1 MLFRMVA
8 TVILEFGDVIKLC
21 LFHGLKPWGK
31 KEERDEKRGKERREK
46 RTLLWA
52 CPLALILTTRWPLL
66 VLRMCLLQNIPD
78 SCHRVWA
85 ASKTNLRQLL
95 FLFGSDETKW
105 LKPLFLSKTK
115 RLNILVKGKLLTLA
129 MKNWVMLTKYLT
141 LLCD

>member
-1 MLFRMVA
+1 MLLRMVA

-31 KEERDEKRGKERREK
+31 KEGRDEKRGKERREK
-46 RTLLWA
+46 MTLLWA
-52 CPLALILTTRWPLL
+52 CPLALILTTRRPLL
-66 VLRMCLLQNIPD
+66 VLRMSLLQNIPD
-78 SCHRVWA
+78 SCRRVWA

-95 FLFGSDETKW
+95 FLFGSDETKR
-105 LKPLFLSKTK
+105 LKPLFFSKTK

-141 LLCD
+141 LPCN